1 MATIL
6 IVDDEQN
13 ILVTLSRALKLEG
26 YRTEVAGGGRIGL
39 DKLSTQPVDLVLL
52 DVKMPDMDGLAV
64 LQNILQN
71 HPSLPV
77 VMMSGHA
84 SIEIAVKA
92 VRMGAADFLEKPLSS
107 EKVLVTIS
115 NALAISRLTRENQ
128 DLKTLAGLHTEMVGT
143 SQPMQAL
150 YEQIKL
156 VAPSNGRVLITG
168 ENGSGKELVAR
179 AIHEN
184 SHRSKGPF
192 IKVNCAAVP
201 NELIESELFGHE
213 KGSFTGASQQRR
225 GKFEL
230 ADSGTIFLDEIGDM
244 PLSMQAKL
252 LRVLQEG
259 EIERVGSSETLRVDV
274 RVISATNQDL
284 QSSINTGGFRE
295 DLFYRINVIP
305 IALPSLREH
314 KEDIPILAEHF
325 TKLACENNN
334 RRLKTFSEDAMKRLL
349 EYEYPGN
356 VRELKNSIER
366 LVIMV
371 PNQTIQFADVELW
384 LNLDSSSIE
393 VPKENQEFY
402 TADRSLKDMLTHAER
417 TFIIQALKDCNGH
430 VTNADKQLGLERSH
444 LYKKM
449 KALGIK

>member
-371 PNQTIQFADVELW
+371 PNQKIQ
-384 LNLDSSSIE
+384 S
-393 VPKENQEFY
+393 K
-402 TADRSLKDMLTHAER
+402 
-417 TFIIQALKDCNGH
+417 
-430 VTNADKQLGLERSH
+430 
-444 LYKKM
+444 
-449 KALGIK
+449 